1 MLYKNEGSK
10 NCKET
15 QKKSTGRI
23 LSVPFEKK
31 LVENLNRYFQGG
43 LKILSY
49 LPKAIIRGR
58 LRKKKPKPID

>member
-23 LSVPFEKK
+23 LSVPFEKNVGEK
-31 LVENLNRYFQGG
+31 TC
-43 LKILSY
+43 
-49 LPKAIIRGR
+49 
-58 LRKKKPKPID
+58 RKFKSIFPRWFKNSFLLTKGNY